1 MKIKEYPD
9 KRVCTID
16 FSPLLEEALAEVF
29 TICRKYKIPFTLEG
43 KGSTD
48 VTKFFYH
55 YCLDK
60 FCNSYSSCKSRYPKV
75 LVIHDLNH
83 NKYLRNFVKKGLDK
97 VLKVLPIPYCKVRTF
112 DSPDTAM
119 AALNALS
126 NKRLVSSKLQK
137 FAKTNQ
143 LYDFIKKNSKIKY
156 FSSGLVDL
164 TQEQQ

>member
-16 FSPLLEEALAEVF
+16 FLPLLESSIKEVYAL
-29 TICRKYKIPFTLEG
+29 CKKYNIPFTFEG

-48 VTKFFYH
+48 ITKFFYH

-60 FCNSYSSCKSRYPKV
+60 FCSSYSKCQTKYPKV
-75 LVIHDLNH
+75 LVVYDVHH
-83 NKYLRNFVKKGLDK
+83 NKAMRIFIKKGLDK

-119 AALNALS
+119 AALSALD
-126 NKRLVSSKLQK
+126 NKKLLGSKLLK

-143 LYDFIKKNSKIKY
+143 LNNFLKIAEKSKY
-156 FSSGLVDL
+156 FPVGTVDL
-164 TQEQQ
+164 SLHQE